1 MEKNIA
7 IELNKELCEK
17 LYIAPWARKPE
28 EAINKIAERYLYLI
42 SDEKKKILRIFSDDE
57 IFFMCCIA
65 CEEKDWSPAEKLHNG
80 VLRVADSFEDDFYEL
95 SSLSKTQLEDKLRS
109 LTVLQQFALVDYI
122 EEYWYQHDDIRNIEK
137 ICKSEAPAEEAI
149 NEGDTRTPE
158 QIIADICAQ
167 LKNKA

>member
-1 MEKNIA
+1 
-7 IELNKELCEK
+7 
-17 LYIAPWARKPE
+17 
-28 EAINKIAERYLYLI
+28 
-42 SDEKKKILRIFSDDE
+42 
-57 IFFMCCIA
+57 MCCIA
-65 CEEKDWSPAEKLHNG
+65 CKEIDWSPAEKLHNG

-95 SSLSKTQLEDKLRS
+95 SSLSKTKLEDKLRS

-122 EEYWYQHDDIRNIEK
+122 EEYWYRHGDIRNIEK
-137 ICKSEAPAEEAI
+137 ICKSEAPAEEAV

>member
-1 MEKNIA
+1 MEKNIS

-28 EAINKIAERYLYLI
+28 EAVNTIVKRYFYFI
-42 SDEKKKILRIFSDDE
+42 SDEKKKIQQIFTDDE
-57 IFFMCCIA
+57 LFFMCIVCKA
-65 CEEKDWSPAEKLHNG
+65 EDWSQAEKLYDG
-80 VLRVADSFEDDFYEL
+80 VLQGVDSFEDDFYEL

-122 EEYWYQHDDIRNIEK
+122 EEYWYHHDDIRYIEK
-137 ICKSEAPAEEAI
+137 ICKSEAPEEEAV
-149 NEGDTRTPE
+149 NEGDTRTSE